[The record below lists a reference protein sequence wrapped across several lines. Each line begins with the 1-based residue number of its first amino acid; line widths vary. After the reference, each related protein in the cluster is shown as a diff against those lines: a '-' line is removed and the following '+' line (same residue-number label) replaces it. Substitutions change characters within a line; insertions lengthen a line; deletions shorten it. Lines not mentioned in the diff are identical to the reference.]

1 MKKVESPIVGMI
13 IGLILP
19 LISLAIMLP
28 LIAYG
33 KGYETVSDCIEQFQ
47 MYGILYKI
55 VSLSLMPSAGLFFWW
70 MHRGRVNMAR
80 GVLSVCLLYG
90 VLILVMYFL

>member
-1 MKKVESPIVGMI
+1 MGMI

-19 LISLAIMLP
+19 LISLAILLP

-33 KGYETVSDCIEQFQ
+33 KGFDSVSSCVRQFQ
-47 MYGILYKI
+47 TFGVLYKI

-90 VLILVMYFL
+90 VAILVMYFV